1 MDLAQDKLELIE
13 KIIRNDRKFSNNED
27 LFDDFFNETCQRSLG
42 IVNIVTSD
50 AALEAYLKKIAT
62 TSILN
67 VLKDSGR
74 LRRTKSGYTPSKEI
88 TIDTSNKYED
98 IEVSYNN
105 FNVTISPEEIAI
117 QKDTIRQISAI
128 ITKIDEEDS
137 NKQYLQIYKLR
148 YDRQLAM
155 FCQHKSF
162 VKACK
167 RGSRGICMRPKAY
180 TDGDIDALRTIFCS
194 SESIQIA
201 DSSQETSCQ
210 ANVAEYRITQ
220 NSKSSGMSQ
229 IKRKKRGCG

>member
-42 IVNIVTSD
+42 IVSIVTSD

-148 YDRQLAM
+148 YDNGMTQKEISEELGLSQSEVSKRLFKLM
-155 FCQHKSF
+155 KKVKESF
-162 VKACK
+162 
-167 RGSRGICMRPKAY
+167 R
-180 TDGDIDALRTIFCS
+180 
-194 SESIQIA
+194 
-201 DSSQETSCQ
+201 
-210 ANVAEYRITQ
+210 
-220 NSKSSGMSQ
+220 
-229 IKRKKRGCG
+229 